1 MPAFRRGLLVPF
13 LASVF
18 ALAAWASGVQAH
30 SPRFKCEADGE
41 QFVVCEGGFSDGS
54 DAVGVPIQVL
64 SYDDEPLWEGK
75 LDQQAKIRF
84 KRPEGDFYVR
94 FDGGEGHTVE
104 VDQGE
109 IR

>member
-1 MPAFRRGLLVPF
+1 MSAFHRRLPFPLLAC
-13 LASVF
+13 LF
-18 ALAAWASGVQAH
+18 AVGAWASGVQAH
-30 SPRFKCEADGE
+30 SPRFHCQADGE
-41 QFVVCEGGFSDGS
+41 QVVVCEGGFSDGS
-54 DAVGVPIQVL
+54 EAVGVPIQVL

-84 KRPEGDFYVR
+84 ERPAGDFYVR

-104 VDQGE
+104 VDQSE